1 MIDRNRKSE
10 LTVAELVKDFLEII
24 APLGY
29 DTTVIREHEI
39 YMSHKENP
47 DKAVRL
53 WADQPDWFYQC
64 KSHRISAKVNAS
76 RDDWTLT

>member
-1 MIDRNRKSE
+1 M
-10 LTVAELVKDFLEII
+10 KDFLEII

-39 YMSHKENP
+39 YMPHKENP
-47 DKAVRL
+47 DKAVRV
-53 WADQPDWFYQC
+53 WADQTDIDRILSQPFQPDWFYQC

>member
-1 MIDRNRKSE
+1 MK
-10 LTVAELVKDFLEII
+10 VFLEII

-53 WADQPDWFYQC
+53 WADQTDIDRI

-76 RDDWTLT
+76 RDDWTLA